1 MTPKRLAEIQAL
13 KAEIQTAMKGKDFK
27 NLSSSDKDRL
37 LEAVC
42 RMLGLIS

>member
-1 MTPKRLAEIQAL
+1 MNAERLTQIQTL
-13 KAEIQTAMKGKDFK
+13 KTEIQTSMKGKEFK

-42 RMLGLIS
+42 RMLGLIA

>member
-1 MTPKRLAEIQAL
+1 MNAERLAEIQAL
-13 KAEIQTAMKGKDFK
+13 KIEIQAAMKGKEFK

-42 RMLGLIS
+42 KMLGLIV